1 MQTET
6 DRQRETDRDRQRETD
21 RDRQTETER
30 ERERERIRQLGI
42 KMGSDDSH
50 FNISL
55 IVRETKSQD
64 SVHRPH
70 ILKRKERRRE
80 FEPRSLCLPA

>member
-1 MQTET
+1 
-6 DRQRETDRDRQRETD
+6 
-21 RDRQTETER
+21 
-30 ERERERIRQLGI
+30 
-42 KMGSDDSH
+42 MGSDDSH

-70 ILKRKERRRE
+70 ILKKGEAKGIRTEV
-80 FEPRSLCLPA
+80 PLLTSLRSYLQAKPAHQKRGDK